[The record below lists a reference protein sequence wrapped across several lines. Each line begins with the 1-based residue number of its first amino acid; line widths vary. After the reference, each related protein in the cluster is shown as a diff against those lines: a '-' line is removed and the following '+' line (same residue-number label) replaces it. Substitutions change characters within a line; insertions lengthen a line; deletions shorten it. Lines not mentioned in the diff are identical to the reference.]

1 MTSKLNSKQGPD
13 FGAVSKMIDEM
24 VTVLTNEQAEDAKK
38 KEWCTAE
45 LTKAETE
52 LAAKQEKMDQTTAA
66 IAQVEDEIAGLADD
80 IKALGESIAGLDK
93 AVFEATADRKAAHAE
108 YVESIQLGEAAV
120 GLIGKAK
127 NRLMKFYNPTVYKAA
142 PKKEATM
149 EEKIIASYGSFI
161 QRHNAKNSKRQM
173 PDIPELPAYEKKNS
187 GGVVALMDKIVLDL
201 EKDKAT
207 AEADEKNAQ
216 KDYVELMSESQTTRE
231 ADSKSLVNKK
241 SAKAERESALVTA
254 KEGKAVTFEELSNAN
269 TFLADLHS
277 SCDFVVQNFAMRE
290 QARGTELES
299 LKSAKAVLAG
309 ASL

>member
-1 MTSKLNSKQGPD
+1 M
-13 FGAVSKMIDEM
+13 
-24 VTVLTNEQAEDAKK
+24 
-38 KEWCTAE
+38 
-45 LTKAETE
+45 
-52 LAAKQEKMDQTTAA
+52 
-66 IAQVEDEIAGLADD
+66 AGLADD

-161 QRHNAKNSKRQM
+161 QRHTSTKRQL
-173 PDIPELPAYEKKNS
+173 PDIPELPEKKESNS

-201 EKDKAT
+201 EKDTAT

-216 KDYVELMSESQTTRE
+216 KEYVALMSESQTTRE

-241 SAKAERESALVTA
+241 AASAERESALVKA
-254 KEGKAVTFEELSNAN
+254 KEEKTVTFEELNNAH

-277 SCDFVVQNFAMRE
+277 TTHTLS
-290 QARGTELES
+290 
-299 LKSAKAVLAG
+299 
-309 ASL
+309 